1 MTQAAACIHTA
12 VCALCLFVFLPALLF
27 QRDREKAFLETLTGE
42 VERKKELLGVTR
54 AAVKP
59 SVIWK

>member
-1 MTQAAACIHTA
+1 MHSHSG
-12 VCALCLFVFLPALLF
+12 CLFVFLPALLF